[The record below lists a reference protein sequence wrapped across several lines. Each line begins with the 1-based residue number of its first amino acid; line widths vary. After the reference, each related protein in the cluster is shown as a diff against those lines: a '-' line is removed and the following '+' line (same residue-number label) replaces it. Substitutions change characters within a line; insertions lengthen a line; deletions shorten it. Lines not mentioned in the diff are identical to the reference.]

1 MFTKQSMESYLESPL
16 EIFMFKG
23 LRVDENIVFIL
34 IGGMWVTLI
43 SELQWEYL
51 KGPQIWHETSQV

>member
-34 IGGMWVTLI
+34 IGGM
-43 SELQWEYL
+43 
-51 KGPQIWHETSQV
+51 